1 MTIKA
6 KNRTLL
12 GGAIVAVM
20 VIAATLLPMV
30 ASSEPEEPK
39 RDIHLVI
46 RDMAFYLDGK
56 GQPNPTL
63 QFRRGERIRLIVTS
77 EDAGMDHDFVVSNW
91 KVATRTLTGRGQEDA
106 VTIKVPR
113 KPGSEAYF
121 CTPHS
126 AKMRGEIRI
135 E

>member
-12 GGAIVAVM
+12 AGVIVAVLAL
-20 VIAATLLPMV
+20 AATLLPMI
-30 ASSEPEEPK
+30 ASGEVEHS
-39 RDIHLVI
+39 RDVHLVV

-56 GQPNPTL
+56 GEPNPTL
-63 QFRRGERIRLIVTS
+63 QFRRGERVRLLLRS
-77 EDAGMDHDFVVSNW
+77 EDAGMDHDFVVSGW
-91 KVATRTLTGRGQEDA
+91 KVATRTLHGRGED
-106 VTIKVPR
+106 VVDISVPR
-113 KPGSEAYF
+113 QTGSASYF

-126 AKMRGEIRI
+126 KKMRGTIVI